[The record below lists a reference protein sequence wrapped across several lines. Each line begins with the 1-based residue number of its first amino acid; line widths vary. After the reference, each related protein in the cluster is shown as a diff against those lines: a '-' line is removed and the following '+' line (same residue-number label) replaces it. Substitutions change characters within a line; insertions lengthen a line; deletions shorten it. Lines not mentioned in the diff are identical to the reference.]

1 METGSW
7 AAAPP
12 DLELHHMAAN
22 GCAKSSYSPAL
33 RPGHGV
39 LERGSME
46 NKPHIECPH
55 HASLDQAWFVF
66 VHSEVIGQAVSTCYV
81 L

>member
-1 METGSW
+1 METVSW

-22 GCAKSSYSPAL
+22 GCAKSSNSPAL

-39 LERGSME
+39 EGE
-46 NKPHIECPH
+46 
-55 HASLDQAWFVF
+55 F
-66 VHSEVIGQAVSTCYV
+66 IGWRI
-81 L
+81 